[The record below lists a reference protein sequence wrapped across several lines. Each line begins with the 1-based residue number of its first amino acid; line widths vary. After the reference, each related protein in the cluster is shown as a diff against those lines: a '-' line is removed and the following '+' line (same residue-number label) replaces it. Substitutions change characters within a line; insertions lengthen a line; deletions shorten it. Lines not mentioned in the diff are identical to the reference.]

1 MNFGCAAISRSGR
14 PLADCSAALGVG
26 MRTKRSS
33 SIVSTAKPISTR
45 YAPMNF
51 GARSSI
57 VQRLLVGPRMPPT
70 RPPASTSEIAVGLKS
85 GLATSAAAK
94 R

>member
-1 MNFGCAAISRSGR
+1 MYFGCDAISRIGR
-14 PLADCSAALGVG
+14 PAADRSAALGVG
-26 MRTKRSS
+26 MRTKRRSTM
-33 SIVSTAKPISTR
+33 VATAKPISTR

-70 RPPASTSEIAVGLKS
+70 RPPASTSEIAVALKS
-85 GLATSAAAK
+85 GLAMSAAAK